1 MSTMQEIQN
10 SDIDI
15 YRRHNLGPLLAGVV
29 LGKLREKGNAW
40 LFAAKDNRNDG
51 RAPELDTIIQLS
63 MPHRGVLRYSDGME
77 STIAG
82 SLDTPSEPLTE
93 KHLLCVIAYQ
103 LGRLG
108 PWVFNLDEPPK
119 VKAATV

>member
-10 SDIDI
+10 NDIDI
-15 YRRHNLGPLLAGVV
+15 YRRHNSGPLLAGVV
-29 LGKLREKGNAW
+29 LGKLREKGAAW
-40 LFAAKDNRNDG
+40 LFVAKDNRGDG
-51 RAPELDTIIQLS
+51 RPPELDTIIRLS
-63 MPHRGVLRYSDGME
+63 MPHRGVLRYCDGRD

-82 SLDTPSEPLTE
+82 SIDTPSEPLTE

-108 PWVFNLDEPPK
+108 PWVFNLDEPPQ
-119 VKAATV
+119 VEALKA